1 MNIIKANQLTSQLN
15 VVCKIPKGFSS
26 MQSLIVVASIAL
38 FLLVALVS
46 VSEPT
51 ASEAQFDAKLKN
63 AAAAVDS
70 GFSDVQKF
78 FPASFR

>member
-1 MNIIKANQLTSQLN
+1 MNMIKSSH
-15 VVCKIPKGFSS
+15 VVSRTQQRFSPTHTF
-26 MQSLIVVASIAL
+26 IAAAAIAV
-38 FLLVALVS
+38 LLLAALLS
-46 VSEPT
+46 ASEPT
-51 ASEAQFDAKLKN
+51 ASEAQFDAKFKS